1 MAAVTGK
8 LTFGKSRFEKLSKM
22 LILSIDLLFWRVAI
36 ATRMNLGD
44 GDLVRL
50 VALTDLYTASQMAIS
65 AKLGLS
71 RNCWLNM
78 CRLTGWWFLGSVH
91 KVG

>member
-1 MAAVTGK
+1 MAVVTGK
-8 LTFGKSRFEKLSKM
+8 LAFGKSRFEKLSKM
-22 LILSIDLLFWRVAI
+22 LILSIDLLFWLVAI

-50 VALTDLYTASQMAIS
+50 VALTDLYNATQMAIS

-71 RNCWLNM
+71 RNRRLNM
-78 CRLTGWWFLGSVH
+78 CRLYRMVVSGFSS
-91 KVG
+91 